1 MAALDAAIAHFRA
14 ALELK
19 PDLADAPP
27 LTIALRQPGQPKA
40 AAHHH
45 QQAGQ
50 TTPMPPRLKSHGP
63 SAQAEPAQTNGPP

>member
-19 PDLADAPP
+19 PDLTDAPP
-27 LTIALRQPGQPKA
+27 LTIALRQLGQPKA

-45 QQAGQ
+45 Q
-50 TTPMPPRLKSHGP
+50 
-63 SAQAEPAQTNGPP
+63 